1 MELKDFNDHIKN
13 IPENQREGVLNL
25 IDMKTND
32 NLEKVLNAI
41 THLEN
46 KVDTLESKMDTKI
59 NALEIKMDTKINA
72 LEAKI
77 STIYWILGV
86 IITLIIAM
94 ISKIINL

>member
-1 MELKDFNDHIKN
+1 MELKNFNDHIKN
-13 IPENQREGVLNL
+13 IPENQREGILNL

-41 THLEN
+41 TNLEN

-72 LEAKI
+72 
-77 STIYWILGV
+77 IYWVLGV
-86 IITLIIAM
+86 IGATITVIISI
-94 ISKIINL
+94 ISVAIAFR

>member
-72 LEAKI
+72 
-77 STIYWILGV
+77 IYWVLGV
-86 IITLIIAM
+86 IGATITVIISI
-94 ISKIINL
+94 ISVAIAFR